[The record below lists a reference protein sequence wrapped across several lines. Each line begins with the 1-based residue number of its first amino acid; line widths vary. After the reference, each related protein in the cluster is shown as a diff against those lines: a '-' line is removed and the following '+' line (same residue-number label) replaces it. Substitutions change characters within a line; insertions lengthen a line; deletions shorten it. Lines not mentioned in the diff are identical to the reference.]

1 MLAASVHLSS
11 CPSWGVLY
19 YYKRRQLL
27 SDSSTD
33 SGHAVGRAE
42 DGHVLPTGLVRF
54 TVLGGVGVD
63 TELGVGAESVHLLPP
78 GPDPVSVLVG
88 EGFDMDYESDPHKHR

>member
-1 MLAASVHLSS
+1 MGDWLSEPGTGHHLLGGEVDRGS
-11 CPSWGVLY
+11 
-19 YYKRRQLL
+19 QLL

-33 SGHAVGRAE
+33 S
-42 DGHVLPTGLVRF
+42 DLVRF

-63 TELGVGAESVHLLPP
+63 AELGVGAESVHLIPP